1 MKVTETF
8 IKPKTKKKTVA
19 KKESK
24 VDKGIYT
31 VKPGD
36 YLSKIAKQHKVTVA
50 DLKKWNKLTSDKIF
64 PKQLLKVVKPI
75 ETKPKTIKKQKAPV
89 KQTTVQVANA
99 RTKKEMLDRLNWYV
113 GKYIDFDNMWKYQC
127 QDVAVD
133 YVWYLTKGTYRLK
146 GNARDNI
153 DPKINQFPEGWKI
166 YENTPEFLPQV
177 GDIVVYTKDFAD
189 NQYGHVALVY
199 ANPTLTSM
207 VVIEQ
212 NWNGQANLPC
222 KLRTDYYKGVSHFI
236 RPLVI

>member
-1 MKVTETF
+1 MLLNNMTSDLIRVGDKLKV
-8 IKPKTKKKTVA
+8 KSTKK
-19 KKESK
+19 
-24 VDKGIYT
+24 
-31 VKPGD
+31 
-36 YLSKIAKQHKVTVA
+36 
-50 DLKKWNKLTSDKIF
+50 
-64 PKQLLKVVKPI
+64 
-75 ETKPKTIKKQKAPV
+75 
-89 KQTTVQVANA
+89 VANA

-133 YVWYLTKGTYRLK
+133 YVWYMTKGTYRLK

-236 RPLVI
+236 RPLYV